1 MRMWMI
7 AQRGEVTDD
16 TSRELQRW
24 VRECGGLILMMTRT
38 GPLVA
43 LDDEDAPVVERHQLV
58 EHMGPVQ
65 LNPHGIAAKR
75 LEQVFAQNLSLQVDL
90 AGLTEG
96 DGAGAP

>member
-24 VRECGGLILMMTRT
+24 VRECGGLILMMTRN

-43 LDDEDAPVVERHQLV
+43 LDDEDAPAVERHGLV

-65 LNPHGIAAKR
+65 LNPHGLAAKR
-75 LEQVFAQNLSLQVDL
+75 LEQVFAQNLSRQLEL
-90 AGLTEG
+90 AGSTDA
-96 DGAGAP
+96 DGAEAP

>member
-7 AQRGEVTDD
+7 AQRGEVTDN

-24 VRECGGLILMMTRT
+24 VRECGGLIMMMTRS

-43 LDDEDAPVVERHQLV
+43 LDDEDAPAVEGHRLV

-65 LNPHGIAAKR
+65 LNPHGLAAKR
-75 LEQVFAQNLSLQVDL
+75 LEQVFARNLSRQVDL
-90 AGLTEG
+90 ASLTEA
-96 DGAGAP
+96 DGAEAP